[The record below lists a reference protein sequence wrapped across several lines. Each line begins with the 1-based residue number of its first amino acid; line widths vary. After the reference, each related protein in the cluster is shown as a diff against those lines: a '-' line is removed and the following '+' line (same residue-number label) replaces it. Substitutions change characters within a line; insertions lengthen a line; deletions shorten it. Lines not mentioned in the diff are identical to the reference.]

1 MTSQNKPDHRTPVPP
16 LPWIATL
23 ASQAAGRESVLD
35 LACGSGRHG
44 RLFLRAGCAVTFTDI
59 DLGGVGDLA
68 SDPKATLY
76 QADLE
81 GGSWP
86 FEPESF
92 DLVVVTN
99 YLWRPRLDALL
110 RTVRPGGALLYQTFA
125 VGNERFG
132 KPSNPAFLLREGEL
146 KQAAAPNF
154 EIAGYFHGETQS
166 PKPAVIQRLHAVRRT
181 GSYSPALASENGDGL
196 R

>member
-1 MTSQNKPDHRTPVPP
+1 MTSENKPDHRAPTPPMS
-16 LPWIATL
+16 WIADL
-23 ASQAAGRESVLD
+23 ARQIATPKDVLD

-44 RLFLRAGCAVTFTDI
+44 RLFLAAGCAVTFADI
-59 DLGGVGDLA
+59 NLGGVEDLSGD
-68 SDPKATLY
+68 PQATLLR
-76 QADLE
+76 ADLE
-81 GGSWP
+81 NQPWP
-86 FEPESF
+86 FGPESF

-132 KPSNPAFLLREGEL
+132 KPSNPDFLLREGEL

-154 EIAGYFHGETQS
+154 DIADYFHGETQD

-181 GSYSPALASENGDGL
+181 DPYSPALASEKADGF